1 MENDNMRSTD
11 EACEAAVRELGDAL
25 ERAGVVLPSLGL
37 DAVTLTSGP
46 PRTPLVDLGRCSA
59 DIARQLTAVLLT
71 APAARVV
78 PAGRADHTAGPVD
91 AKHGNEGGRG

>member
-11 EACEAAVRELGDAL
+11 EACEAVVRELGDAL
-25 ERAGVVLPSLGL
+25 ERAGIVLPSLGL

-46 PRTPLVDLGRCSA
+46 PRAPLVDLGRCSA
-59 DIARQLTAVLLT
+59 GIARQLTEALLR
-71 APAARVV
+71 A
-78 PAGRADHTAGPVD
+78 RADRADPAAGPVD